1 MKTKYLNLTDE
12 KSVPQIAIRETIKE
26 ILSIAEKELGK
37 KRENLITL
45 DIGSGFGLYSR
56 ELGKYVKKAVGV
68 EPFKGA
74 YERAVSLNKS
84 PNVYFYNSLIEDFKT
99 NERFDLVIS
108 LTTIEHMPDAER
120 SFRHILN
127 LMKKNSIIY
136 LTAPNK
142 LWPIEPH
149 YRLPFLSLL
158 PLPLA
163 NFYLRITKK
172 GVTYKDSS
180 YSRTYFG
187 MKNLFD
193 KLKCV
198 YIFILPQSPN
208 AIYLG
213 CGTQSLSSKMLR
225 HIGMWLIGRIPLF
238 WVLSKGFIMV
248 VSKK

>member
-12 KSVPQIAIRETIKE
+12 KSVIQIAIKEMVKE

-37 KRENLITL
+37 PKKELTVL
-45 DIGSGFGLYSR
+45 DIGSGFGIYSQ
-56 ELGKYVKKAVGV
+56 ELGGYVKKVVGV

-74 YERAVSLNKS
+74 FDKAVSLNRR
-84 PNVYFYNSLIEDFKT
+84 PNVHFYHSLIEDFKT

-108 LTTIEHMPDAER
+108 LTTIEHMPDAEK
-120 SFRHILN
+120 SFRHVLS
-127 LMKKNSIIY
+127 LMKKSSIIY

-158 PLPLA
+158 PLSLA

-172 GVTYKDSS
+172 GLTYKDSS
-180 YSRTYFG
+180 YARTYFG

-193 KLKCV
+193 MLKCE
-198 YIFILPQSPN
+198 YSFILPNSYD
-208 AIYLG
+208 AMYLG
-213 CGTQSLSSKMLR
+213 CGTQSLSSKMMR
-225 HIGMWLIGRIPLF
+225 RIGMWLIRRIPLF

-248 VSKK
+248 IRKK

>member
-12 KSVPQIAIRETIKE
+12 KSVPKIAIQGTVEE

-37 KRENLITL
+37 SGKDLIAL
-45 DIGSGFGLYSR
+45 DIGSGFGMYSQ
-56 ELGKYVKKAVGV
+56 ELGKYVKKVVGV

-74 YERAVSLNKS
+74 YDRAVSFNKS
-84 PNVYFYNSLIEDFKT
+84 PNVRFYNTLIEDFGTK
-99 NERFDLVIS
+99 ERFDLVIS
-108 LTTIEHMPDAER
+108 LTTIEHMPNAQK
-120 SFRHILN
+120 SFKQVLS

-163 NFYLRITKK
+163 NFYLQITKK
-172 GVTYKDSS
+172 GMSYKDSS

-187 MKNLFD
+187 MENLFD
-193 KLKCV
+193 KLGCKYFFV
-198 YIFILPQSPN
+198 LPKSPD

-225 HIGMWLIGRIPLF
+225 RLGILLIRRIPLL

-248 VSKK
+248 IRRK